1 MVKQVGPVT
10 SCLECNE
17 GNWEELEG
25 CVWWGVWLSVGGV
38 GGGAGQSASLRRA
51 ELQSSAGSSALVS
64 LSAGRKKNTWRRDW
78 AALPESAAAH

>member
-10 SCLECNE
+10 SCLECND

-38 GGGAGQSASLRRA
+38 GGGGGAVGVVETS
-51 ELQSSAGSSALVS
+51 
-64 LSAGRKKNTWRRDW
+64 
-78 AALPESAAAH
+78 